1 MPPKKKAK
9 KEEDNAVPEAAKTVE
24 KPEVAQ
30 PSSLPKKEAKTEKTG
45 NQSIAVE
52 GNVQAVSQP
61 SVVEK
66 QPEVANKPADI
77 LNKIVPSK
85 EEEPSRIQNLAEKDS
100 NQKIKL

>member
-30 PSSLPKKEAKTEKTG
+30 PNSLPKKEAKTEKTG
-45 NQSIAVE
+45 NQSITVE

-61 SVVEK
+61 SVVKK